1 MPKQKRSVQLRTSAA
16 NDNSKQNRSDAVMAQ
31 RGAADDELDD
41 FPTPPW
47 ATRAFVTKVIRPEP
61 GETAVEPAAGR
72 GYMSEVLKEVFERV
86 DSYDIGEYNGYCP
99 ALPGGFLENPLFDK
113 PDQWDWCI
121 TNPPFKLAQQFVERG
136 LHVARRGVAML
147 CRTVII
153 EGMARYENLY
163 SPLPPAL
170 VAQYVE
176 RVPMVE
182 GGFDPKASTAT
193 GYAWI
198 VWDKLA
204 PAFEG
209 YANGLVQAPLCWIPP
224 CRKELERP
232 YERINALLIVAKNE
246 HDKAVREHAVAE
258 DIRLGTLD
266 GTAADQ
272 KAAEERSAEHEEKS
286 IDRGVSAR
294 RELAALRAGDDW
306 KAVRPLLR
314 DVDGARLTDK
324 RIAELTKAA

>member
-47 ATRAFVTKVIRPEP
+47 ATRAFVTKVIHPLP

-86 DSYDIGEYNGYCP
+86 DSFDIGEYNGYCP
-99 ALPGGFLENPLFDK
+99 ALPGGFLENKQFDA

-198 VWDKLA
+198 VWDKTA

-246 HDKAVREHAVAE
+246 HDKAE
-258 DIRLGTLD
+258 DIRLGLREGDEET
-266 GTAADQ
+266 Q
-272 KAAEERSAEHEEKS
+272 KGHQEKS
-286 IDRGVSAR
+286 VDRQASAC
-294 RELAALRAGDDW
+294 RELAALRASADW
-306 KAVRPLLR
+306 KVIRPLLR
-314 DVDGARLTDK
+314 DVDGARLSDA
-324 RIAELTKAA
+324 RIAGLTKGQ